1 MEQRRRRKRRAASTR
16 IRPQE
21 YQNVSKT
28 ATNSPKTMLAWAMLL
43 LVLLQI
49 SLYGNFQRL
58 DPMET
63 LQNRKSSSKEGATV
77 GKNRRSPELAT
88 IRATQILAET
98 NNKWRKEELP
108 LVIKEAARTNKTHL
122 LDILLEAN
130 VTVTLASLKKLPTWE
145 DVTDLY
151 GDTPL
156 ISGLDSC
163 KAFRQSIPLAQRI
176 VAPAGLYNSGTN
188 LMAVLL
194 KENCRVESFSLLPRS
209 WYNWKHYEKRGGKK
223 NKHVRVQVPW
233 GKHSPASWR
242 NQYEAPS
249 MGMPTKDHLRVLP
262 VVTIKDPFSWMGSTC
277 RNPYDVTW
285 PHSYPDNCPNLV
297 AKHTH
302 FFGEEGNKGNDSNNH
317 VNRNNDGIAVEVRR
331 SKDSITHHES
341 LAHLW
346 NDWYSEYYDPIESFP
361 RIMVRYEDL
370 LFHTQE
376 VISKVCTTC
385 MGGTI
390 PYKKVKLLPTSA
402 KLASAHKSRTG
413 LLEAMI
419 HYGSAK
425 RRLEGF
431 TRDDVIFANQHL
443 NTDLMTTFGYP
454 LAPSKQ

>member
-1 MEQRRRRKRRAASTR
+1 VSSRFHCFRGHGTTGSIMKRGVVRRINMFGCKFHGENIPPHRGGTSMKRLR
-16 IRPQE
+16 
-21 YQNVSKT
+21 
-28 ATNSPKTMLAWAMLL
+28 WACLPRTTSECCPLSLL
-43 LVLLQI
+43 
-49 SLYGNFQRL
+49 
-58 DPMET
+58 
-63 LQNRKSSSKEGATV
+63 
-77 GKNRRSPELAT
+77 
-88 IRATQILAET
+88 
-98 NNKWRKEELP
+98 
-108 LVIKEAARTNKTHL
+108 KTHFPGW
-122 LDILLEAN
+122 A
-130 VTVTLASLKKLPTWE
+130 
-145 DVTDLY
+145 
-151 GDTPL
+151 
-156 ISGLDSC
+156 
-163 KAFRQSIPLAQRI
+163 
-176 VAPAGLYNSGTN
+176 
-188 LMAVLL
+188 
-194 KENCRVESFSLLPRS
+194 
-209 WYNWKHYEKRGGKK
+209 
-223 NKHVRVQVPW
+223 
-233 GKHSPASWR
+233 
-242 NQYEAPS
+242 
-249 MGMPTKDHLRVLP
+249 
-262 VVTIKDPFSWMGSTC
+262 C